1 MDKKLETAKNRYKDL
16 LKRLH
21 SMKSVSKEYD
31 RIYYKLCGMEA
42 IFKCLDV
49 DIIELQK
56 EVFNK

>member
-21 SMKSVSKEYD
+21 SMESVSKEYD

-42 IFKCLDV
+42 IF
-49 DIIELQK
+49 
-56 EVFNK
+56 